1 MNVSLLN
8 ILSELL
14 TACLHA
20 SFKEYMKIRRKLDSV
35 CQKLTEK
42 FKRFNLTAAM
52 VFSALYIVMKTF
64 HLSAFKK
71 RLAIFCYCLD

>member
-42 FKRFNLTAAM
+42 FKRFNLTM
-52 VFSALYIVMKTF
+52 VFSALHIATKTS
-64 HLSAFKK
+64 HLYAFKK
-71 RLAIFCYCLD
+71 RLTIFCYCLD